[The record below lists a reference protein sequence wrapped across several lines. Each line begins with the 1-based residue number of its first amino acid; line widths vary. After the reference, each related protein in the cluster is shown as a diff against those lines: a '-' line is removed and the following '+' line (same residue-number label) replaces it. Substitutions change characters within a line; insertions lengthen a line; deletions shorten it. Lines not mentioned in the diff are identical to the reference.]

1 MKSKKVLFPF
11 FLKVLIVLM
20 SLTFVVG
27 VYLSLYSSDKIK
39 DQILAKESFYHLV
52 QTKLITENL
61 NQLVQGYR
69 NSIAQTA
76 KTNTN
81 TQKSLVALYVLPMNE
96 NSTYS
101 KSTLYPSSVTE
112 EDSQILSPFHNA
124 TSNEQIEIVRSAKNS
139 FLKMS
144 GKIDPDTHFVSY
156 YSLNEIKNILSKN
169 DLSNIDLI
177 DSSGMSLN
185 KKIVLPKAIKEN
197 AAKQTSSF
205 QIQDKDIYYSVVKTH
220 FGISVV
226 SSLAS
231 SEINPII
238 SFLKNQIYFILGIVL
253 SLSFLISFI
262 LSEKITQPITSLVN
276 ATKRIKSGD
285 FDNSDLEKINTHDE
299 FTTLSKSFI
308 EMTIGLKEREKYLN
322 VLNKFHGQEI
332 THEIISNPHITNA
345 KKSKMTVLF
354 TDLRN
359 FTSLSENMEPEE
371 TVLFLN
377 DYFASMIKIIKTNG
391 GIIDK
396 FIGDAIMAVWG
407 APYPSEEDAQN
418 AVKACL
424 EMRETLKEINQKRA
438 LTGLAPI
445 EMGMG
450 LHTGEAVSGVIGSD
464 ERLEYTVIGDTVNTA
479 SRIESATKEFKT
491 DILMSEATQKEI
503 KLFHPT
509 QFLGDV
515 SLKGKQEK
523 VSLLLYHVQKL
534 ILGSLSFI
542 VIVLMYFYVH
552 SGDSSSLACP

>member
-81 TQKSLVALYVLPMNE
+81 TQKSLVALYVLPINE

-101 KSTLYPSSVTE
+101 KSTLYPSSVSE
-112 EDSQILSPFHNA
+112 EDSQLLSPFHGAN
-124 TSNEQIEIVRSAKNS
+124 SNEQIEIVRSAKNS

-144 GKIDPDTHFVSY
+144 GKIDNDTHFVSY
-156 YSLNEIKNILSKN
+156 YSLNEIKNILAKN

-276 ATKRIKSGD
+276 ATKRIKEGD
-285 FDNSDLEKINTHDE
+285 FDNSDLERINTHDE

-308 EMTIGLKEREKYLN
+308 DMTIGLKEREKYLN

-377 DYFASMIKIIKTNG
+377 DYFASMIKIIKANG

-491 DILMSEATQKEI
+491 DILMSETTQKEI

-523 VSLLLYHVQKL
+523 VSLYQLPAWSENKL
-534 ILGSLSFI
+534 KN
-542 VIVLMYFYVH
+542 V
-552 SGDSSSLACP
+552 A

>member
-81 TQKSLVALYVLPMNE
+81 TQKSLVALYVLPMSE

-101 KSTLYPSSVTE
+101 KSTLYPSSVSE
-112 EDSQILSPFHNA
+112 EDSQILSPFHGAN
-124 TSNEQIEIVRSAKNS
+124 SNEQIEIVRSAKNS

-144 GKIDPDTHFVSY
+144 GKIDNDTLFVSY
-156 YSLNEIKNILSKN
+156 YSLNEIKNILAKN

-276 ATKRIKSGD
+276 ATKRIKEGD

-308 EMTIGLKEREKYLN
+308 DMTIGLKEREKYLN

-377 DYFASMIKIIKTNG
+377 DYFASMIQIIKANG

-438 LTGLAPI
+438 LAGLAPI

-503 KLFHPT
+503 KLFYPT

-523 VSLLLYHVQKL
+523 VSLYRLPTWSENKL
-534 ILGSLSFI
+534 KN
-542 VIVLMYFYVH
+542 
-552 SGDSSSLACP
+552 AA

>member
-523 VSLLLYHVQKL
+523 VSLYRLPTWSENKL
-534 ILGSLSFI
+534 KN
-542 VIVLMYFYVH
+542 
-552 SGDSSSLACP
+552 AA

>member
-81 TQKSLVALYVLPMNE
+81 TQKSLVALYVLPMSE

-101 KSTLYPSSVTE
+101 KSTLYPSSVSE
-112 EDSQILSPFHNA
+112 EDSQILSPFHGAN
-124 TSNEQIEIVRSAKNS
+124 SNEQIEIVRSAKNS

-144 GKIDPDTHFVSY
+144 GKIDNDTLFVSY
-156 YSLNEIKNILSKN
+156 YSLNEIKNILAKN

-276 ATKRIKSGD
+276 ATKRIKEGD
-285 FDNSDLEKINTHDE
+285 FDNSDLERINTHDE

-308 EMTIGLKEREKYLN
+308 DMTIGLKEREKYLN

-377 DYFASMIKIIKTNG
+377 DYFASMIKIIKANG

-491 DILMSEATQKEI
+491 DILMSETTQKEI

-523 VSLLLYHVQKL
+523 VSLYRLPAWSENKL
-534 ILGSLSFI
+534 KN
-542 VIVLMYFYVH
+542 V
-552 SGDSSSLACP
+552 A